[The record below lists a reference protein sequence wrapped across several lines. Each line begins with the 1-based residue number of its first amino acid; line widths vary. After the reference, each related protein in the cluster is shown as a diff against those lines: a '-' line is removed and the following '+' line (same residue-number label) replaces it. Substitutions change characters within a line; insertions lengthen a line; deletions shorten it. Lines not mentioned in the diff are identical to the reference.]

1 MVKRFLVI
9 LFTISALITN
19 AQIVTSKIPF
29 KNTLLF
35 SDYSNQSLELLTDE
49 GYFRYDFKKGVF
61 NSKPLYGFKHINNH
75 TLTNETFL
83 ITKALGKTYFLLNGG
98 GELYSIFNN
107 TIKREDYSFAHKN
120 QFNGQFFN
128 IKNLIYYYG
137 GYGYYRS
144 KDFFIY
150 FNEPTSDWQILIHDN
165 KKIPRGRTNALF
177 QTFEDKI
184 YIAGG
189 KHASGKNN
197 NTELNDVFSFD
208 FKDKTFN
215 VLGNL
220 NSKIQKTDF
229 KWFTHSHLN
238 FSLFINNKN
247 ELVNVE
253 IRNNKYEIYDGLD
266 YSLKNNKSP
275 LTIVGDSLYYITK
288 FENSKYLNRIAL
300 KNLVNY
306 KKEQGFL
313 FEKTG
318 TNNYL
323 NFIFLTIGV
332 FVLWVFFKIFK
343 FVDNKKKNTFFREQ

>member
-98 GELYSIFNN
+98 GELYSIFND

-229 KWFTHSHLN
+229 KWFTPSHLN

-247 ELVNVE
+247 ELVSVE

-275 LTIVGDSLYYITK
+275 LTILGDSLYYITK

-300 KNLVNY
+300 KKLVNY

-343 FVDNKKKNTFFREQ
+343 YVDNKKENTFFRE